1 MLEGAPMSIL
11 IYSMQNGPEAP
22 DAFNSDKRGDGG
34 RGSHFFGKYFFHFFI
49 EEVIGKILTTSRW
62 PFPGLTDDLG
72 IAVISFFCCYKWGSG
87 AL

>member
-1 MLEGAPMSIL
+1 MPSIVTKEGKGVGAAI
-11 IYSMQNGPEAP
+11 
-22 DAFNSDKRGDGG
+22 
-34 RGSHFFGKYFFHFFI
+34 FFGKYFFHFFI

-62 PFPGLTDDLG
+62 PFPRLTDDLG